1 MSFNKIDGALYG
13 PSTLEVALGAALGLA
28 LGAVVA
34 ATYLVLKP
42 VIVVTQMPKEMSLT
56 SVYYQPGSANKA
68 KSTDW
73 PAKQNQFIA
82 GTTVQ
87 VTEDELNAWSLAGG
101 TPPRNAMA
109 RSIIAPSIK
118 LAEKSKFAEVPDKTK
133 PSAKAKPVEAG
144 EASGGP
150 QPATATKMELP
161 VTDTFLTTK
170 VPNFRMVGDALQIGW
185 RCTLNVFGLTREVAL
200 VATGHFETSGAQ
212 VSFVPDKVFLGSCPL
227 HWLPMASSQLLAY
240 VFKNQKTPDN
250 IRLAWAKC
258 TAVQV
263 VDGGLRLILP

>member
-1 MSFNKIDGALYG
+1 MNQALHG
-13 PSTLEVALGAALGLA
+13 PGTIEVALGAVLGLT

-34 ATYLVLKP
+34 AAYLVLKP
-42 VIVVTQMPKEMSLT
+42 VVVVTQMPTERSLT

-101 TPPRNAMA
+101 TPPRNA
-109 RSIIAPSIK
+109 
-118 LAEKSKFAEVPDKTK
+118 
-133 PSAKAKPVEAG
+133 KAKPVEAG
-144 EASGGP
+144 QSSGGP
-150 QPATATKMELP
+150 QPATATKKELP

-170 VPNFRMVGDALQIGW
+170 VPNFRIVGDALQIGW
-185 RCTLNVFGLTREVAL
+185 RCTLNAFGLTREVAL

-212 VSFVPDKVFLGSCPL
+212 VSFVSDKVFLGSCPL
-227 HWLPMASSQLLAY
+227 HWLPGASSELLAY

-258 TAVQV
+258 TAASV
-263 VDGGLRLILP
+263 VDGGLKLVQP